1 MTFKE
6 NIKKIRNKI
15 IGGGGVPHL
24 ASELHFI
31 KHLLLKQYEQNIPML
46 FDIVYESN
54 LWGNGSGSGSD
65 EKLCAGYVTF
75 LQNFFATHNITSIVD
90 VGCGDWQFSKNID
103 FGKIKYQG
111 FDVASSIINSNI
123 EKYQTENINFS
134 LYDGDFRV
142 LPKADLLLCKDVLIH
157 LPNKKIQEFIDV
169 LPQYKYALITN
180 SIDTFGLN
188 TDILPT
194 EYRGVDLRLAPFSL
208 QCEEVFRIKSSIESK
223 ITLLWKNSH

>member
-1 MTFKE
+1 M
-6 NIKKIRNKI
+6 
-15 IGGGGVPHL
+15 
-24 ASELHFI
+24 
-31 KHLLLKQYEQNIPML
+31 
-46 FDIVYESN
+46 
-54 LWGNGSGSGSD
+54 
-65 EKLCAGYVTF
+65 
-75 LQNFFATHNITSIVD
+75 
-90 VGCGDWQFSKNID
+90 
-103 FGKIKYQG
+103 
-111 FDVASSIINSNI
+111 
-123 EKYQTENINFS
+123 
-134 LYDGDFRV
+134 YDGDFRV